1 MKKVKSGDKKNIL
14 VSTYLLIIL
23 LPVIT
28 AYYYYSEALS
38 INGFLSFPLDDPWIH
53 LNFAKNLVDY
63 HSFSYY
69 KDQIVTAGST
79 SPLYVFILV
88 IGFLFTNNEMIL
100 SYVIGTA
107 FFGFAAFVFY
117 KLALKEHDNNIL
129 YGFLITLV
137 FILDPRLNF
146 IALSGMETTMF
157 IFLLL
162 LGVYFY
168 KTCNTILLGITLGL
182 IFWARPDGI
191 AFIAAIGVDFI
202 YQKWI
207 VKDEKENNSRPI
219 FSLKE
224 ISKVAGIFI
233 MFLLCY
239 FAMNLYLS
247 GSVLSNTY
255 GAKVAFY
262 TDTDVRITFLKVYIW
277 NFFTEYQF
285 AYLMPGF
292 LILLVKSIYDLT
304 KRKYNSYSIYFLFIF
319 IFIFIYLVKI
329 PLFSRF
335 GRYFM
340 PMIPFYIM
348 ISISGYFI
356 LVEMLKG
363 ILKNL
368 IVRKIIVSCILLF
381 LLILTF
387 ISFKTNC
394 EYYAYHSKYIYDR
407 HVKTAHWLRD
417 NTNENDIIA
426 THDIGAIGYY
436 SKRKVIDIVGLINPE
451 LTKESYR
458 DDYNEVVT
466 DFFNKNGV
474 TYTAFYREWFL
485 TLNQNPVFYSPDD
498 QALEAIYVNNFYK
511 DKSKILPRKINYLLN
526 DSRKDI
532 YDKNG
537 INMIADMNAII
548 KTEPDFALA
557 YFYKA
562 YGYLYN
568 RDTANYEINIEKAI
582 ELFPDFKDALMES
595 GKIAKKKGDLA
606 DAKLKFERMLVLEPG
621 NTAAITF
628 LNELNSQSINK

>member
-1 MKKVKSGDKKNIL
+1 
-14 VSTYLLIIL
+14 
-23 LPVIT
+23 
-28 AYYYYSEALS
+28 
-38 INGFLSFPLDDPWIH
+38 
-53 LNFAKNLVDY
+53 
-63 HSFSYY
+63 
-69 KDQIVTAGST
+69 
-79 SPLYVFILV
+79 
-88 IGFLFTNNEMIL
+88 
-100 SYVIGTA
+100 
-107 FFGFAAFVFY
+107 
-117 KLALKEHDNNIL
+117 
-129 YGFLITLV
+129 
-137 FILDPRLNF
+137 
-146 IALSGMETTMF
+146 
-157 IFLLL
+157 
-162 LGVYFY
+162 
-168 KTCNTILLGITLGL
+168 
-182 IFWARPDGI
+182 
-191 AFIAAIGVDFI
+191 
-202 YQKWI
+202 
-207 VKDEKENNSRPI
+207 
-219 FSLKE
+219 
-224 ISKVAGIFI
+224 
-233 MFLLCY
+233 
-239 FAMNLYLS
+239 
-247 GSVLSNTY
+247 
-255 GAKVAFY
+255 
-262 TDTDVRITFLKVYIW
+262 
-277 NFFTEYQF
+277 
-285 AYLMPGF
+285 
-292 LILLVKSIYDLT
+292 
-304 KRKYNSYSIYFLFIF
+304 
-319 IFIFIYLVKI
+319 
-329 PLFSRF
+329 
-335 GRYFM
+335 
-340 PMIPFYIM
+340 
-348 ISISGYFI
+348 
-356 LVEMLKG
+356 MLKG

-548 KTEPDFALA
+548 KTEPDFAQA

-595 GKIAKKKGDLA
+595 GKISMKKGDLA
-606 DAKLKFERMLVLEPG
+606 DAKLKFERLLVLEPG

>member
-224 ISKVAGIFI
+224 ISKVVGIFI

-277 NFFTEYQF
+277 DFFTEYQF